1 MFNYIL
7 PIDSFFN
14 LQLVLYY
21 SSFFW
26 IISHELSG
34 KQIYYYCFASL
45 HYKRFCSR
53 AYDISVLNI
62 PYWKDFFPPSN
73 FDFGEIQIF
82 CFVGSAFFP
91 SRFLSLKLG
100 FYLKLFG
107 DCGGGHDFSFSFFPL
122 ATLSFFGL

>member
-1 MFNYIL
+1 MNSAENKSIIIVL
-7 PIDSFFN
+7 QACIINFFF
-14 LQLVLYY
+14 L
-21 SSFFW
+21 
-26 IISHELSG
+26 E
-34 KQIYYYCFASL
+34 
-45 HYKRFCSR
+45 R
-53 AYDISVLNI
+53 ISVLNI

-73 FDFGEIQIF
+73 FDFGEIQIS

-122 ATLSFFGL
+122 ATLSFLVSR